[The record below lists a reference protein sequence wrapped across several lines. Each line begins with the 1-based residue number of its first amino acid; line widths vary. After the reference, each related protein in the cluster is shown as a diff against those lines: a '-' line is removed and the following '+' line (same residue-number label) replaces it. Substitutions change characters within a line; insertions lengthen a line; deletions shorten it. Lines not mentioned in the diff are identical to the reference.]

1 MIPMRIITKKVL
13 KTEVLH
19 FGFFICISLCLLSCN
34 TKRITAEE
42 IVLKSIEAHGGI
54 EVWNQLKHLE
64 FDKTTILYT
73 KEGIVEKE
81 IEQHQ
86 MFLLKPSLE
95 GALLS
100 KIPKQDELYYH
111 GNAFS
116 RVINDS
122 VYMVADLSELEAVK
136 NAFFAAHYVVSQPF
150 KLQDDTVILDYIGI
164 EKLDY
169 KNVYVLDVSYSS
181 DSENSDQWTYYF
193 DVETYQLVANKVK
206 HNNNV
211 SLIKNLSFN
220 TETGLT
226 FNAHRLSYMLLD
238 KDNTFLRAEYFY
250 TNFKAQ
256 FE

>member
-1 MIPMRIITKKVL
+1 MIPMRIISNKIL

-19 FGFFICISLCLLSCN
+19 FGFFICFSLSLLSCN
-34 TKRITAEE
+34 SKRITAQE
-42 IVLKSIEAHGGI
+42 IVQKSIEAHGGV
-54 EVWNQLKHLE
+54 EVWNKLKHLE

-116 RVINDS
+116 KVINDS
-122 VYMVADLSELEAVK
+122 VYMVTDSSEIEAVK
-136 NAFFAAHYVVSQPF
+136 NAFFAAHFVVSQPF
-150 KLQDDTVILDYIGI
+150 KLQDHTVVLDYIGV
-164 EKLDY
+164 EKLDNI
-169 KNVYVLDVSYSS
+169 NVYVLDVSYST
-181 DSENSDQWTYYF
+181 DGENSDQWTYYF

-206 HNNNV
+206 HHSNV
-211 SLIKNLSFN
+211 SLIKNVSFN

-226 FNAHRLSYMLLD
+226 FNAHRQSYTLLD
-238 KDNTFLRAEYFY
+238 NDNTFLRAEYFY